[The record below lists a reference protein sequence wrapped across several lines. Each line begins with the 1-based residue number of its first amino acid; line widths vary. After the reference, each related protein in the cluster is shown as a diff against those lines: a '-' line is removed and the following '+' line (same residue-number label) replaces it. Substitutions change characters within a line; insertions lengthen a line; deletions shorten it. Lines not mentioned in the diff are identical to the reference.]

1 MSIRVMTWA
10 WSKALSPTSKL
21 VLMALADIA
30 DDLGVCWPSHPT
42 LAAKCSL
49 SDRTLRRILSLLQA
63 QKLIFIE
70 PRFNTNGSRTSN
82 RYRLPVDTP
91 LDNLSGDMVMRGQGG
106 GHGCPGA
113 LVNRV
118 LVTTTEPSLEPSLPP
133 PPAAH
138 GTIGPRAP
146 GGGGGD
152 LIYPKDLTPA
162 QKQALQKRLAVLT
175 QDQAQQILDELSGRM
190 AIEQVKNPVRYCA
203 ALIERMERGE
213 FSLEL
218 GLKVGDARLAE
229 VARQAELLRIER
241 IAVVEPGPQRREI
254 PIEFR
259 ETMKRILPRS
269 RALSKKGH

>member
-1 MSIRVMTWA
+1 MSIRVMTRA
-10 WSKALSPTSKL
+10 WSIALPPTSKL

-30 DDLGVCWPSHPT
+30 DDQGVCWPSHPT

-49 SDRTLRRILSLLQA
+49 SDRTLRRVLSLLQA

-82 RYRLPVDTP
+82 RYRLAVDTP
-91 LDNLSGDMVMRGQGG
+91 LDNLSGGMVMRGQGG

-113 LVNRV
+113 LVNGV
-118 LVTTTEPSLEPSLPP
+118 LVTTTEPSLEPSLQPP
-133 PPAAH
+133 PPAVH
-138 GTIGPRAP
+138 RTIGPRP
-146 GGGGGD
+146 PGGGGD
-152 LIYPKDLTPA
+152 LIYPKALTPA
-162 QKQALQKRLAVLT
+162 QKQALQERLAVLT
-175 QDQAQQILDELSGRM
+175 QDRAQQILDELSGRM

-229 VARQAELLRIER
+229 VARRAALADREDCGSQARTTTAR
-241 IAVVEPGPQRREI
+241 GSDRVPGSRGPHSPEI
-254 PIEFR
+254 
-259 ETMKRILPRS
+259 
-269 RALSKKGH
+269 

>member
-82 RYRLPVDTP
+82 RYRLAIDTP
-91 LDNLSGDMVMRGQGG
+91 LDNLSGGMVMRGQGG

-118 LVTTTEPSLEPSLPP
+118 LVTTTEPSLEPSPQ

-152 LIYPKDLTPA
+152 LIYPKNITPA
-162 QKQALQKRLAVLT
+162 QKQALQERLTILT

-203 ALIERMERGE
+203 ALIERVERGE

-218 GLKVGDARLAE
+218 GLKVRDAREAE
-229 VARQAELLRIER
+229 VGRRAELARIDR
-241 IAVVEPGPQRREI
+241 IAVVRPGPKPREV

-259 ETMKRILPRS
+259 ETMERIFPRS
-269 RALSKKGH
+269 STLSKKGH

>member
-82 RYRLPVDTP
+82 RYRLAVDTP

-162 QKQALQKRLAVLT
+162 QKQALQESLAVLT

-203 ALIERMERGE
+203 ALIEHMGRGE

-218 GLKVGDARLAE
+218 GLKVGDARRAE
-229 VARQAELLRIER
+229 VGRRAELSRLER
-241 IAVVEPGPQRREI
+241 MSVVEPGSQPREV
-254 PIEFR
+254 PIEFQ
-259 ETMKRILPRS
+259 ETMARIFPRS
-269 RALSKKGH
+269 STLSKKGH